1 MTSESENQLLARRL
15 LEDVANTGAVDRLSE
30 FLAPEYVA
38 HDTGIAGIEQVRE
51 HALRFRAA
59 GALAGVSGHYHLPPA
74 AQIRNPRAETR
85 KKAEYRRPKPCSG
98 ISDFGFRPSFGP
110 RISGFGF
117 GPLRS
122 RVGGTV
128 QIRPALAPHSRA
140 HSRAH
145 CLSEDVIL
153 SSAMFNK
160 LSQSVQAIAGTFIV
174 TTILLGVVSA
184 SGEETKSKLQSDPAG
199 WVDILPSADLKGWY
213 RVPVPPTGKL
223 GREQWHVDAEKKV
236 LICDGDGGHDMLL
249 FDKEIGDA
257 IFHFEF
263 CYTKVEG
270 KTGYNSGAYVRNS
283 KDGAIWHQAQFGD
296 AKDGYLFGETPAAD
310 GKKKWF
316 NLSKQVTDMRVK
328 PAGEWNTLEV
338 TAVGKV
344 LTLWVNGAVTCQF
357 EECGREKGYVGLEG
371 EGYRIEFRNLKV
383 KELGTR

>member
-1 MTSESENQLLARRL
+1 
-15 LEDVANTGAVDRLSE
+15 
-30 FLAPEYVA
+30 
-38 HDTGIAGIEQVRE
+38 
-51 HALRFRAA
+51 
-59 GALAGVSGHYHLPPA
+59 
-74 AQIRNPRAETR
+74 
-85 KKAEYRRPKPCSG
+85 
-98 ISDFGFRPSFGP
+98 
-110 RISGFGF
+110 
-117 GPLRS
+117 
-122 RVGGTV
+122 
-128 QIRPALAPHSRA
+128 
-140 HSRAH
+140 
-145 CLSEDVIL
+145 
-153 SSAMFNK
+153 MFNK
-160 LSQSVQAIAGTFIV
+160 LSQSVEAIAGTFIV
-174 TTILLGVVSA
+174 TASLLGVVSA
-184 SGEETKSKLQSDPAG
+184 SGEETKSKLQNDPAG
-199 WVDILPSADLKGWY
+199 WLDILPSADLKGWY

-357 EECGREKGYVGLEG
+357 EECGRDKGYVGLEG